1 MKNTKYKVIVII
13 LLLFCV
19 ITSYVYSNFVFKIE
33 ELLSSEEAVKV
44 SNNPIPK
51 FNVYDALSSIYDYN
65 SLDIIKI
72 NMETEKQC
80 TLEVSYKGNVY
91 TFIEILEKLEVNK
104 GVKEISN
111 MSLDNTK
118 NEVTFFIT
126 FNLTS

>member
-72 NMETEKQC
+72 SMEAEKQC

>member
-13 LLLFCV
+13 LLIFCV

-72 NMETEKQC
+72 NMEAEKQC
-80 TLEVSYKGNVY
+80 TLEVSYKGNVH

>member
-44 SNNPIPK
+44 SNNPILK
-51 FNVYDALSSIYDYN
+51 FNVYDALSSIYNYN

>member
-51 FNVYDALSSIYDYN
+51 FNVYDALSSIYNYN